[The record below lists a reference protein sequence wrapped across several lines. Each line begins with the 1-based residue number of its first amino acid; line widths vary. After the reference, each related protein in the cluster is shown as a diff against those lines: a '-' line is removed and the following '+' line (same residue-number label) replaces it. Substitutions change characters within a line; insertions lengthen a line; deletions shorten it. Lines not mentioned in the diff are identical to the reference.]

1 MTGVLLLGVD
11 RFIELT
17 FILSKLFWLVF
28 RPLNL
33 TFLLLIAGLLLR
45 SLGLQRKFVRR
56 IGGLLLGVS
65 VLMVVVFGFTNVP
78 DYLLYQLENQAV
90 IEDLPVEPAGIIVLG
105 GGLNSRITRL
115 RNIKIELS
123 DGGDRL
129 IVGFA
134 LANKYPDIPLVY
146 SGGPATR
153 TLLRDPETEV
163 ARNIAVA
170 LYGND
175 RNLIAENKSRNTWE
189 NAVFLKQLLKPKNED
204 KWIVVTSGYH
214 ALRTTGIFDS
224 VGFNIVVKPTD
235 YRAEYSGGFEFA
247 GNALKQFKKADLA
260 LKELSGIV
268 AYTLLGRIDWP
279 FSRS

>member
-1 MTGVLLLGVD
+1 MLGID
-11 RFIELT
+11 RFVNLT

-33 TFLLLIAGLLLR
+33 TFLLLMAGLLLR
-45 SLGLQRKFVRR
+45 YFGRR
-56 IGGLLLGVS
+56 RNFMRRSGGLLLGIS
-65 VLMVVVFGFTNVP
+65 VLMVMVFGFTNIP
-78 DYLLYQLENQAV
+78 DYLLYQLENQAT
-90 IEDLPVEPAGIIVLG
+90 IGDLPENPAGIIVLG

-134 LANKYPDIPLVY
+134 LANKYPGIPLVY
-146 SGGPATR
+146 SGGPETQ
-153 TLLRDPETEV
+153 TSLRDPETEV
-163 ARNIAVA
+163 ARNIAIA

-189 NAVFLKQLLKPKNED
+189 NAVFLKELLKPRHED

-214 ALRTTGIFDS
+214 ALRTAGIFAS
-224 VGFNIVVKPTD
+224 VGFNIVIKPTD
-235 YRAEYSGGFEFA
+235 YRAEYSGSFELA
-247 GNALKQFKKADLA
+247 DNALKQFKKADLA

-268 AYTLLGRIDWP
+268 AYTLMGRIEWP
-279 FSRS
+279 FKQP

>member
-1 MTGVLLLGVD
+1 M
-11 RFIELT
+11 
-17 FILSKLFWLVF
+17 F

-33 TFLLLIAGLLLR
+33 TFLLLVVGLVLRYFGRRRNFLHRAG
-45 SLGLQRKFVRR
+45 GM
-56 IGGLLLGVS
+56 LLGVS
-65 VLMVVVFGFTNVP
+65 VLMVVVLGFTNVP
-78 DYLLYQLENQAV
+78 DYMLYQLENQAA
-90 IEDLPVEPAGIIVLG
+90 IEELPEKPAGIIVLG

-129 IVGFA
+129 IVGFS
-134 LANKYPDIPLVY
+134 LANKYPGIPLVY
-146 SGGPATR
+146 SGGPAMQ

-163 ARNIAVA
+163 ARNIAIA

-189 NAVFLKQLLKPKNED
+189 NAVSLKEILKPKSED
-204 KWIVVTSGYH
+204 KWIIVTSGYH
-214 ALRTTGIFDS
+214 ALRTTAIFTRI
-224 VGFNIVVKPTD
+224 GFNFVIKPTD

-247 GNALKQFKKADLA
+247 GNALKQFKKVDLA

-268 AYTLLGRIDWP
+268 AYTLMGRIDWP
-279 FSRS
+279 FKRR

>member
-1 MTGVLLLGVD
+1 M
-11 RFIELT
+11 
-17 FILSKLFWLVF
+17 F

-33 TFLLLIAGLLLR
+33 TFLLLVAGLLLR
-45 SLGLQRKFVRR
+45 YFGRRRNFVRR
-56 IGGLLLGVS
+56 AGGMLLGVS
-65 VLMVVVFGFTNVP
+65 VLMVVAFGFTNIP
-78 DYLLYQLENQAV
+78 DYLLCQLENQVA
-90 IEDLPVEPAGIIVLG
+90 IEELPEKPAGIIVLG

-129 IVGFA
+129 ITGFA
-134 LANKYPDIPLVY
+134 LVNKYPGIPLVY
-146 SGGPATR
+146 SGGPATQ

-163 ARNIAVA
+163 ARNIAIA

-175 RNLIAENKSRNTWE
+175 RDLIAENRSRNTWE
-189 NAVFLKQLLKPKNED
+189 NAVFLKELLKPKPED
-204 KWIVVTSGYH
+204 TWIVVTSGYH
-214 ALRTTGIFDS
+214 ALRTTGIFTR
-224 VGFNIVVKPTD
+224 VGFNFVIKPTD

-268 AYTLLGRIDWP
+268 AYTLMGRIDWP
-279 FSRS
+279 FKRR